1 MGEFMGGDE
10 IQMRPERTKCED
22 LGKVHSGQSKQL
34 IWTWLIEEN
43 SMKISGAQWMN
54 EWRGDSRRWGCWCGQ
69 EQGHVGPWSFKPF
82 VGL

>member
-34 IWTWLIEEN
+34 I
-43 SMKISGAQWMN
+43 
-54 EWRGDSRRWGCWCGQ
+54 
-69 EQGHVGPWSFKPF
+69 
-82 VGL
+82 